1 MSKWL
6 RVLSSALLAAGL
18 MGWLITAV
26 HTAAVHTA
34 AVPPEQ
40 AVEWMQK
47 VDPWVLETAVA
58 GETEFLLYLSEQAD
72 LSGAASLNSKEAKGA
87 YVYAQL
93 TAVAQRTQPAVI
105 AQLDTLG
112 VPYRRYW
119 VANMIWVRGDRQVI
133 AALASRPDVA
143 HLYANPT
150 VAMPPLP
157 TNEPLP
163 EQSEAVGWN
172 IALVNADDVWALGY
186 TGQNIVIGGQD
197 TGYDW
202 SHVALVTQYR
212 GWNGSSANHNYNWH
226 DAIRSG
232 NGGVC
237 GLNSPVPCD
246 DNGHGTHTMGTMLG
260 NDMDPS
266 NPSWPAGAVNAV
278 GMAPG
283 AKWIGCRN
291 MDVGYGTPATYSE
304 CYQWFIAPYP
314 IGGDPFN
321 DGDPSKAPHVINNSW
336 GCPPSEGCTDPNVLL
351 SIVQAVRAAGIVTV
365 HAAGNSGPGCSTV
378 VDPATIY
385 AESFSVGS
393 TTNTDA
399 ISSFSS
405 RGPVT
410 IDGSNRLKPDI
421 SAPGSSIRSTLRNN
435 TYGTLSGTSMAAP
448 HVAGLVALV
457 ISANPQL
464 AGNVDL
470 IEQIIRETA
479 VPLTSGQTCGGV
491 PGSQIPNNTFGW
503 GRINALTA
511 VQHALDLIHR
521 FSISKT
527 ASAAIVSPGDLLTYT
542 ITITHHATVSPTSN
556 VVLTDALPADTS
568 FVTATAP
575 FSFAD
580 GVVTWQRGSM
590 APGESWSVQF
600 VVQIDANATEAT
612 LNERYAV
619 QSDQVT
625 AVFGAP
631 VITPLLLPP
640 APHTL
645 SLNKTA
651 VPAALYP
658 GDLLT
663 YTLVV
668 THLHTLSATTNLILT
683 DTLPQHTS
691 LVTATQP
698 FTQAGNLI
706 TWHAPTLGPTQTWQV
721 TLVVQVAEDNATLS
735 ANEIVNAD
743 YGVRS
748 DQVAYVPGSPVS
760 TPLLPTY
767 QMTLHASAPPTI
779 QPGHLLTYTFLVA
792 NPHPTN
798 ALSNL
803 VLSSTLP
810 AQTSFVTAT
819 LPFTLTDG
827 VITWPLATLPAG
839 ESWQV
844 EMVVQVAANAAGII
858 ENAIYGARSDEVGP
872 ISGPPLTTLVSRFAR
887 YLPLILLP

>member
-1 MSKWL
+1 MGKWL
-6 RVLSSALLAAGL
+6 RVLSGALLAAGL

-26 HTAAVHTA
+26 QIA
-34 AVPPEQ
+34 AVPPNQ
-40 AVEWMQK
+40 AIEWTQK
-47 VDPWVLETAVA
+47 VDPWVLETAVS
-58 GETEFLLYLSEQAD
+58 GETEFLLYLREQAD
-72 LSGAASLNSKEAKGA
+72 LSGAAGLATKEEKGA

-105 AQLDTLG
+105 AQLDALG
-112 VPYRRYW
+112 ASYRRYW

-157 TNEPLP
+157 ASEPLP
-163 EQSEAVGWN
+163 EQTEAIEWN
-172 IALVNADDVWALGY
+172 IIKVNADDVWALGY
-186 TGQNIVIGGQD
+186 MGQNMVIGGQD

-202 SHVALVTQYR
+202 DHVGLIRQYR

-232 NGGVC
+232 SGGVC
-237 GLNSPVPCD
+237 GLNSPEPCD
-246 DNGHGTHTMGTMLG
+246 DWGHGTHTMGTMLG
-260 NDMDPS
+260 NDMDPT

-365 HAAGNSGPGCSTV
+365 HSAGNSGPGCASV
-378 VDPATIY
+378 VDPAAIY
-385 AESFSVGS
+385 GESFSVGS
-393 TTNTDA
+393 TTSTDA

-421 SAPGSSIRSTLRNN
+421 SAPGSSIRSTTPNN
-435 TYGTLSGTSMAAP
+435 NYGTSSGTSMAGP
-448 HVAGLVALV
+448 HVAGLVALLL
-457 ISANPQL
+457 SANPQL

-479 VPLTSGQTCGGV
+479 VPLTSAQTCGGV

-503 GRINALTA
+503 GRIDALTA
-511 VQHALDLIHR
+511 VQRALELNHS

-527 ASAAIVSPGDLLTYT
+527 ASPAMVSPGDLLTYT
-542 ITITHHATVSPTSN
+542 ITITHHAPLSPTSN
-556 VVLTDALPADTS
+556 VVLTDALPAFTS

-580 GVVTWQRGSM
+580 GVVTWQRSSM

-600 VVQIDANATEAT
+600 VVQIDAGATEAA
-612 LNERYAV
+612 LNEQYAV
-619 QSDQVT
+619 QSDEVT
-625 AVFGAP
+625 AVFGTP
-631 VITPLLLPP
+631 VATPILLPP
-640 APHTL
+640 APHALTL
-645 SLNKTA
+645 SKTA

-668 THLHTLSATTNLILT
+668 THVHALSATANVILT

-698 FTQAGNLI
+698 FTQTDSLI
-706 TWHAPTLGPTQTWQV
+706 TWHTPTLGPTQTWQV
-721 TLVVQVAEDNATLS
+721 MLVVQVAEDNAALS

-748 DQVAYVPGSPVS
+748 DQVAYVAGSPVS

-767 QMTLHASAPPTI
+767 QMTLDASAPPTVW
-779 QPGHLLTYTFLVA
+779 PGEMLLYIFTVA

-798 ALSNL
+798 ALHNL
-803 VLSSTLP
+803 VLTDTLP
-810 AQTSFVTAT
+810 LQTSFVTAT
-819 LPFTLTDG
+819 LPFTITG
-827 VITWPLATLPAG
+827 NVIQWMLDILPAG
-839 ESWQV
+839 ETWT
-844 EMVVQVAANAAGII
+844 I
-858 ENAIYGARSDEVGP
+858 ELALRADLTATGTIDNTDYGVRSDELGP
-872 ISGPPLTTLVSRFAR
+872 ISGPPLITRISRFAL
-887 YLPLILLP
+887 YLPVLLQP

>member
-1 MSKWL
+1 MSRWL
-6 RVLSSALLAAGL
+6 RVLSSALLAVGL

-26 HTAAVHTA
+26 QTTAVQPNQA
-34 AVPPEQ
+34 AT
-40 AVEWMQK
+40 EWAQK

-72 LSGAASLNSKEAKGA
+72 LSGTARLATKEEKGA

-105 AQLDTLG
+105 AQLDALG

-119 VANMIWVRGDRQVI
+119 VANMIWVRGDQRVI
-133 AALASRPDVA
+133 EALASRPDVA
-143 HLYANPT
+143 RLHANPRI
-150 VAMPPLP
+150 AMPPLP
-157 TNEPLP
+157 ANEPLP
-163 EQSEAVGWN
+163 EETELIEWN
-172 IALVNADDVWALGY
+172 ILKVNADDVWALGY
-186 TGQNIVIGGQD
+186 TGQNIVVGGQD

-202 SHVALVTQYR
+202 DHVGLIRQYR

-226 DAIRSG
+226 DAIHSG
-232 NGGVC
+232 SGGVC
-237 GLNSPVPCD
+237 GLNSPEPCD
-246 DNGHGTHTMGTMLG
+246 DNGHGTHTMGTMVG
-260 NDMDPS
+260 NDLPPT
-266 NPSWPAGAVNAV
+266 NPTWPAGAPNAV

-365 HAAGNSGPGCSTV
+365 HSAGNSGPGCATV
-378 VDPATIY
+378 VDPSAIY

-435 TYGTLSGTSMAAP
+435 TYGSLSGTSMAGP
-448 HVAGLVALV
+448 HVAGLIALV
-457 ISANPQL
+457 LSANPQL
-464 AGNVDL
+464 AGDVDV
-470 IEQIIRETA
+470 IEQIVRETA
-479 VPLTSGQTCGGV
+479 VPLTSAQTCGGV

-503 GRINALTA
+503 GRIDALTA
-511 VQHALDLIHR
+511 VQRALELSHS

-527 ASAAIVSPGDLLTYT
+527 AFPALVSPGDLLTYT
-542 ITITHHATVSPTSN
+542 LTVTHHAAVSPTSN
-556 VVLTDALPADTS
+556 VVLTDALPAHTS

-580 GVVTWQRGSM
+580 GVVTWQRSSM

-600 VVQIDANATEAT
+600 VVQIDASATEAT

-619 QSDQVT
+619 QSDEVT
-625 AVFGAP
+625 AVSGTP
-631 VITPLLLPP
+631 VVTPIYVPP
-640 APHTL
+640 APHAL
-645 SLNKTA
+645 SLRKTA
-651 VPAALYP
+651 VPGALYP
-658 GDLLT
+658 GELLT

-668 THLHTLSATTNLILT
+668 THAHALSATTNVILT

-691 LVTATQP
+691 LITATQP

-706 TWHAPTLGPTQTWQV
+706 AWHTPALGPTQTWQV
-721 TLVVQVAEDNATLS
+721 VLVVQVAEDDAALAAS
-735 ANEIVNAD
+735 EIVND
-743 YGVRS
+743 NYGVRS
-748 DQVAYVPGSPVS
+748 DQVEHVAGVPVS

-767 QMTLHASAPPTI
+767 QMALSASAPPSV
-779 QPGHLLTYTFLVA
+779 QPGGLLTYTFLVS
-792 NPHPTN
+792 NPHPAN

-803 VLSSTLP
+803 VLTSTLP
-810 AQTSFVTAT
+810 MQTSFVTAT
-819 LPFTLTDG
+819 PPFTLTDG
-827 VITWPLATLPAG
+827 GITWTLATLPAG
-839 ESWQV
+839 QSWQI
-844 EMVVQVAANAAGII
+844 EMVVQVAESATGLI
-858 ENAIYGARSDEVGP
+858 ENRSYGVRSSEFGP
-872 ISGPPLTTLVSRFAR
+872 ISGPPITTLVNRFTL
-887 YLPLILLP
+887 YLPVVLMP